1 MRKEDVPQ
9 DDGPE
14 SELRRLMWAVDENGR
29 YVTVPS
35 VGWDPSNTGFVKYW
49 EFLGK
54 LIHEARHAVA
64 RGEKSPLW
72 YWMTVNILD
81 EKMLAGYVGIWK
93 WRVHRHMRPA
103 VFAKLA
109 PAMLARYA
117 AVLRISSAELQQ
129 LPATDPSDLPIPPA
143 AASPPASP

>member
-1 MRKEDVPQ
+1 MRKQDVPQ
-9 DDGPE
+9 DEGPE

-35 VGWDPSNTGFVKYW
+35 VGWDPSNTGFLKYW

-54 LIHEARHAVA
+54 LIHDARHAVA
-64 RGEKSPLW
+64 RGDKSPLW
-72 YWMTVNILD
+72 YWMTVNILN
-81 EKMLAGYVGIWK
+81 EGMLAQYVGIWK
-93 WRVHRHMRPA
+93 WRVRRHMRPT

-117 AVLRISSAELQQ
+117 AVFRISSDELQH
-129 LPATDPSDLPIPPA
+129 LPATDPRDLPIPADPS
-143 AASPPASP
+143 ASP